1 MQAMW
6 MSETQTPQKTACK
19 STTDNRKK
27 QEEKVRENLRS
38 LTSPFSSQA
47 KPLLTNQKPVESG
60 KIHPGLKN
68 LIEKSCVPEPPQL
81 QAQTGRTKLFQKNWA
96 KLTQDRFILDSISG
110 LRIPIIGKPTQKGKP
125 TQMIF
130 DSNKKALIR
139 AEIRTLLEKGAVKRV
154 LPTEGQFLSTIF
166 LREKKEPGKYR
177 PVINLKELNSS
188 IPYQKFKMETLK
200 DVKNILQKDD
210 FMVKIDLKDA
220 YFAIPLH
227 QTSKKFVRFEWEG
240 SLYEFQCLMFGLGPA
255 PRFFTKILKV
265 PISLLR
271 RLQIKI
277 LIYIDDILIV
287 AGSKEAAILSRDST
301 IFLLENLGFII
312 NLEKSVLTPSQQMEY
327 LGVIIN
333 SLNMTF
339 KVPEE
344 KVLKLKNLCTQM
356 LKLKTFPVRK
366 LASLIGNLM
375 AIAPAFTLAPLQIR
389 FLQKCMNTQLGK
401 NKQRY
406 ESLMKLDTQ
415 AKQEL
420 KWWLENLS
428 TSNGKKINIRP
439 QTS

>member
-47 KPLLTNQKPVESG
+47 KSLLTNQKPVESG

-81 QAQTGRTKLFQKNWA
+81 QTQTGRTKLFQKNWA

-110 LRIPIIGKPTQKGKP
+110 LMIPIIGKPTQKGKP
-125 TQMIF
+125 RQMIF

-200 DVKNILQKDD
+200 DVKNILQKGD

-277 LIYIDDILIV
+277 LIY
-287 AGSKEAAILSRDST
+287 
-301 IFLLENLGFII
+301 
-312 NLEKSVLTPSQQMEY
+312 
-327 LGVIIN
+327 
-333 SLNMTF
+333 MT
-339 KVPEE
+339 
-344 KVLKLKNLCTQM
+344 
-356 LKLKTFPVRK
+356 TF
-366 LASLIGNLM
+366 
-375 AIAPAFTLAPLQIR
+375 
-389 FLQKCMNTQLGK
+389 
-401 NKQRY
+401 
-406 ESLMKLDTQ
+406 
-415 AKQEL
+415 
-420 KWWLENLS
+420 
-428 TSNGKKINIRP
+428 
-439 QTS
+439 